1 MAKVKDIMTKH
12 VISVKKETPIYK
24 TIALLARN
32 NISGIPVVE
41 DDMTLVG
48 VLSEKDTLKLFHL
61 PEDAEDKTVGDFMT
75 QQPISFDEN
84 DNLQDVCD
92 CLENSHFRRV
102 PVTSEGKLVGIVS
115 RRDIIRY
122 MFRVRWKKA
131 YIS

>member
-24 TIALLARN
+24 AIALLARN

-84 DNLQDVCD
+84 DNLEDVCD
-92 CLENSHFRRV
+92 CLANSHFRRV
-102 PVTSEGKLVGIVS
+102 PVTSKGKLVGIVS

>member
-1 MAKVKDIMTKH
+1 MPEVKDIMTRH
-12 VISVKKETPIYK
+12 VISVKKETPIYQA
-24 TIALLARN
+24 IALLARN

-48 VLSEKDTLKLFHL
+48 VLSEKDMLKLFHL
-61 PEDAEDKTVGDFMT
+61 PKEVEDKTVGDFMT

-84 DNLQDVCD
+84 YNLQAVCN
-92 CLENSHFRRV
+92 CLANSYFRRV
-102 PVTSEGKLVGIVS
+102 PVTSEGKLIGIVS

-122 MFRVRWKKA
+122 MFRARWKKA

>member
-24 TIALLARN
+24 AIALLARN

-61 PEDAEDKTVGDFMT
+61 PKDAEDKTVGDFMT

-92 CLENSHFRRV
+92 CLTDSPFRRV
-102 PVTSEGKLVGIVS
+102 PVTSKGKLVGIVS